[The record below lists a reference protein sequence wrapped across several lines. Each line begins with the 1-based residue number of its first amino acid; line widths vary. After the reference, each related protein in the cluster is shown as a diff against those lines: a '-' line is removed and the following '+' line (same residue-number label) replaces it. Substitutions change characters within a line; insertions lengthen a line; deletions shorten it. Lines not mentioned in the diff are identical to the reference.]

1 LFLALL
7 AGTQASAEQL
17 TLDRIHGDSSLS
29 GPGVRSLK
37 VSPDGARV
45 TFLRGRDDN
54 QFQLDLWEYNLKDKS
69 THRLVDSKI
78 LVSEEKLSDAEKARR
93 ERERIAAFKGILNYS
108 WSPDGKRLLVP
119 IAGNLYLVDVASRTG
134 APGRLGQCARSENFA
149 ARPLRVVRARPE
161 PVRDRAEQRQGK
173 AADHRRQGHHP
184 QRRSRIRGA
193 GRNGPDH
200 RLLLGAGRFRHRL
213 QALRRKPGADRT
225 PL

>member
-1 LFLALL
+1 MRFILCFLALL

-78 LVSEEKLSDAEKARR
+78 LVPEETCPTPRRRAASASARR
-93 ERERIAAFKGILNYS
+93 
-108 WSPDGKRLLVP
+108 V
-119 IAGNLYLVDVASRTG
+119 
-134 APGRLGQCARSENFA
+134 
-149 ARPLRVVRARPE
+149 
-161 PVRDRAEQRQGK
+161 
-173 AADHRRQGHHP
+173 QGHP
-184 QRRSRIRGA
+184 QLQLVA
-193 GRNGPDH
+193 GR
-200 RLLLGAGRFRHRL
+200 
-213 QALRRKPGADRT
+213 QAAAGADRRQPVPDRCRQPDQARLVASGNVLDPKISPQGRYVSFVRDQNLFVIELST
-225 PL
+225 ARKSS

>member
-78 LVSEEKLSDAEKARR
+78 LVPEEKLSDAEKARR
-93 ERERIAAFKGILNYS
+93 ERERTPRSRASSTTAGRRTAS
-108 WSPDGKRLLVP
+108 GCWCRSPATCTWSMSPSRTRRAWSP
-119 IAGNLYLVDVASRTG
+119 
-134 APGRLGQCARSENFA
+134 
-149 ARPLRVVRARPE
+149 RAMCSIRKF
-161 PVRDRAEQRQGK
+161 RRK
-173 AADHRRQGHHP
+173 AATC
-184 QRRSRIRGA
+184 RSCA
-193 GRNGPDH
+193 T
-200 RLLLGAGRFRHRL
+200 
-213 QALRRKPGADRT
+213 RT
-225 PL
+225 CS